1 MRRWVS
7 THRVVVGIAAIV
19 VLVLLGGGYVAWT
32 AARQPAPT
40 ANAAPPA
47 TGDLMFVDLTGDRN
61 LVTTV
66 KLAQPDGPRTV
77 TDLRC
82 QRYYRAA
89 ATSVCLRIAGPGPSY
104 EAAVWTSDKLVRTI
118 PLPGIPS
125 RARISADGD
134 MVSWTSF
141 VTGDSYT
148 VPGGFSTRSG
158 VFNVRT
164 AEVTDSIEHFTA
176 TVAGH
181 VTPAADINYWGIT
194 VGDDD
199 NTFYAT
205 MATSGRTYLMKGD
218 LAAKTL
224 QEVRQT
230 AECPSISP
238 DGKRVAYK
246 KRPTPT
252 QPWEL
257 VVLDLAGKRE
267 LVLPGT
273 AGIDDQAV
281 WLDDATLAYGAAV
294 NNQRSAIFFVPAD
307 GSAPAH
313 RVVPDAASPV
323 PVR

>member
-1 MRRWVS
+1 VKRWMS
-7 THRVVVGIAAIV
+7 AHRVVVGIAAIV
-19 VLVLLGGGYVAWT
+19 VLVLVGGGYVAWT
-32 AARQPAPT
+32 VARQPAPT
-40 ANAAPPA
+40 ENAAPPA
-47 TGDLMFVDLTGDRN
+47 AGDLVFVDLTGDRN

-66 KLAQPDGPRTV
+66 KRAQPDGPRTV

-82 QRYYRAA
+82 QRYYRAV

-104 EAAVWTSDKLVRTI
+104 EAAVWTGATLVKTI

-125 RARISADGD
+125 RAQVSADGD
-134 MVSWTSF
+134 VVSWTSF

-158 VFNVRT
+158 VYNVKT
-164 AEVTDSIEHFTA
+164 GDVMDSIEHFKA
-176 TVAGH
+176 TIGGH
-181 VTPAADINYWGIT
+181 VSTAADINYWGIT
-194 VGDDD
+194 VGADD

-205 MATSGRTYLMKGD
+205 LATSGRTYLMRGD
-218 LAAKTL
+218 LATRTL

-281 WLDDATLAYGAAV
+281 WLDDSTLAYGAAV
-294 NNQRSAIFFVPAD
+294 ANQRSAVFFVAAD
-307 GSAPAH
+307 GSAPAR
-313 RVVPDAASPV
+313 RVIPDAASPV